1 MLQSMGSQSQTQLSN
16 EGMPCSLSFVIP
28 AFGSPRSTWLLMF
41 MLNFDLPGTVPLMM
55 CVYLCLIPSGHV
67 CQPCPFP
74 IVTALC
80 KQPPPSLSQI
90 LRSAPLSANKSNPI
104 IHVHHRGEL

>member
-55 CVYLCLIPSGHV
+55 
-67 CQPCPFP
+67 
-74 IVTALC
+74 
-80 KQPPPSLSQI
+80 
-90 LRSAPLSANKSNPI
+90 
-104 IHVHHRGEL
+104 